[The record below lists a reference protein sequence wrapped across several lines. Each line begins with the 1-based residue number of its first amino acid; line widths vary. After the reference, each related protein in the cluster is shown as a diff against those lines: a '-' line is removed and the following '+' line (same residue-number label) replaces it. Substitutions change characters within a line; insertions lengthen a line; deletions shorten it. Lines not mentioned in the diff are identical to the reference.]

1 MYTKVLVEARGA
13 DLGVFIVELESTRKY
28 PYRFCHA
35 EEGERKDILKRIKN
49 VKLVL
54 RLKSIY
60 KGSSF
65 GMPHWICLCSTRA
78 PPSAKRLDLNLDQTD
93 TSSQPTKVIVAGHAS
108 SALAVS
114 DGSEDLVVLGYGVES
129 TRPESES
136 R

>member
-1 MYTKVLVEARGA
+1 MYTVFWDAAL
-13 DLGVFIVELESTRKY
+13 DL
-28 PYRFCHA
+28 
-35 EEGERKDILKRIKN
+35 
-49 VKLVL
+49 LVL
-54 RLKSIY
+54 DTS
-60 KGSSF
+60 
-65 GMPHWICLCSTRA
+65 A
-78 PPSAKRLDLNLDQTD
+78 AKRLDLNLDQTD